1 MEAVMKTFT
10 NLVGI
15 LLILLGIVSL
25 GYRGITYT
33 KQEDVVKLGDLKV
46 TANTE
51 KTIDLPP
58 MLGGVSIAVGVIL
71 VLIAR
76 KSGK

>member
-1 MEAVMKTFT
+1 MKSFT
-10 NLVGI
+10 TLVGI
-15 LLILLGIVSL
+15 LLIILGIVSL

-33 KQEDVVKLGDLKV
+33 KQEEVARLGDLKV

-51 KTIDLPP
+51 KTIFLPP
-58 MLGGVSIAVGVIL
+58 MLGGVSLVAGVIL

>member
-1 MEAVMKTFT
+1 MKALT
-10 NLVGI
+10 NIVGI
-15 LLILLGIVSL
+15 LLILLGIISL
-25 GYRGITYT
+25 AYRGINYT
-33 KQEDVVKLGDLKV
+33 TQEDVIKVGDLKV

-51 KTIDLPP
+51 KTFNLPP
-58 MLGGVSIAVGVIL
+58 MVGGVSIAVGVIL